1 MPIAASPGL
10 PCNSDSCAQKKDYS
24 EFLCLLRGIHK
35 IPHSYLL
42 LKKEL
47 TISRCDRERA
57 RCEKCYF
64 SGDVER
70 QAMSKHVL
78 VAANIKAWQYQSA
91 KDCYLSNIPFWSLTA
106 CDTGGEI
113 SW

>member
-47 TISRCDRERA
+47 TISGATGKEL
-57 RCEKCYF
+57 
-64 SGDVER
+64 DVKSAISL
-70 QAMSKHVL
+70 AMWSDKL
-78 VAANIKAWQYQSA
+78 CQSM
-91 KDCYLSNIPFWSLTA
+91 CLLLPT
-106 CDTGGEI
+106 
-113 SW
+113 